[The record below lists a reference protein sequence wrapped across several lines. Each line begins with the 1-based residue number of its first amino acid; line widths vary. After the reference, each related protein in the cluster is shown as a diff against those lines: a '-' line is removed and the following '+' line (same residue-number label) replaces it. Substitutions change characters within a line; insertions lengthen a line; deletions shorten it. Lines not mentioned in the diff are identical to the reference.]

1 MKFVW
6 EEYEIKKHKELDRW
20 KDKDF
25 SDNSEVIN
33 KYAMFNEPLSNSY
46 DYYYNQ
52 QKTKDVRILIV
63 KAKSKYI
70 AFVICCFFQEDGKNV
85 LGINPIVVNPQLL
98 NKGYGH
104 KILNELLNHT
114 KEITG
119 WDIDKYYAGIDI
131 GNTASKKLFASFG
144 FKLKKLDEDE
154 KFGYYYVEK

>member
-1 MKFVW
+1 
-6 EEYEIKKHKELDRW
+6 
-20 KDKDF
+20 
-25 SDNSEVIN
+25 
-33 KYAMFNEPLSNSY
+33 MFNEPLSNSY

-104 KILNELLNHT
+104 RILNELLNHT

-119 WDIDKYYAGIDI
+119 WNIDKYYAGIDI
-131 GNTASKKLFASFG
+131 GNIAVKNYLLVLVLN
-144 FKLKKLDEDE
+144 LKNWTEMGSL
-154 KFGYYYVEK
+154 VITM